1 MLDENGDPTGL
12 GEIMLCDSIGTT
24 AGAFTG
30 TSTITT
36 FVESSAGVAAGGRT
50 GLASLVTAVLF
61 IACLF
66 AAPIVKYVPQCA
78 TAPALIYVGILM
90 CKNIVK
96 VDFTDITSAATGF
109 MTLIMTIATYSIC
122 NGIMIGA
129 ITYVLITLLTGKYG
143 KKDIVVT
150 IIALLGILRFAFVAL

>member
-1 MLDENGDPTGL
+1 
-12 GEIMLCDSIGTT
+12 
-24 AGAFTG
+24 
-30 TSTITT
+30 
-36 FVESSAGVAAGGRT
+36 
-50 GLASLVTAVLF
+50 
-61 IACLF
+61 
-66 AAPIVKYVPQCA
+66 
-78 TAPALIYVGILM
+78 M